1 MICKTCK
8 STFEPIKT
16 FSGLNQ
22 SKLCNECRFA
32 AELTRRR
39 IANLQ
44 RSNQSKKTPEIALKS
59 KLKKINSG
67 GRNSKTKL
75 DTVFSIFIRQ
85 RDATNNGFGNCIS
98 CGKPVFW
105 NHADNGHYIIRS
117 NMTTRYD
124 EVNCNLQCRHCNR
137 FLEGNMSGYRKGL
150 IKKYGESKVDE
161 LELKKFNQSKIS
173 KIEMELLIDHYLK
186 INSKHNID

>member
-16 FSGLNQ
+16 YLGLNQ
-22 SKLCNECRFA
+22 SKLCNNCRYE
-32 AELTRRR
+32 AEILKRR

-44 RSNQSKKTPEIALKS
+44 RSNTTKKSPEIALKS
-59 KLKKINSG
+59 KIKKINSG

-98 CGKPVFW
+98 CGKLVHW
-105 NHADNGHYIIRS
+105 KRADNGHYIIRS
-117 NMTTRYD
+117 NMATRYD

-137 FLEGNMSGYRKGL
+137 FSEGNMSGYRKGL
-150 IKKYGESKVDE
+150 IKKYGEAKVDE
-161 LELKKFNQSKIS
+161 LELRKFNQSKIS
-173 KIEMELLIDHYLK
+173 KIEMELLINHYSK
-186 INSKHNID
+186 INSKHV